1 MESGDMVS
9 GYIGFGFD
17 FDGCNDWID
26 LDEGPLDAGF
36 FHDLDTYQTVEMWI
50 KADDTS
56 SDQTL
61 FEEVGSTNGLLVG
74 INADN
79 VRFATRNSGSQV
91 TVNTASY
98 HYSAEVFDNG
108 TLISYL
114 DASPQ
119 RQATAR

>member
-1 MESGDMVS
+1 MVS
-9 GYIGFGFD
+9 GYIGFGLD
-17 FDGCNDWID
+17 LDGSDEWID
-26 LDEGPLDAGF
+26 PDEDPLDVAF

-61 FEEVGSTNGLLVG
+61 FEEGGSTNGLLVG
-74 INADN
+74 INANN
-79 VRFATRNSGSQV
+79 VLFATRNSGSQV
-91 TVNTASY
+91 TVNTPFNDTASY
-98 HYSAEVFDNG
+98 HYIAEVFDNG